1 MEGPGK
7 VIGVDGTNILVKH
20 GGYVVKVHRTRLR
33 GVKTAPT
40 APIPAISAR
49 IALRDTGIDAM
60 QHESDQ
66 EELGETKILEIVG
79 SSDGEPVWEHSVPTD
94 CSGQEIGGVRIT
106 EEQTSKIT
114 NNESNPYKSQEL
126 VKFLVQ
132 NQMSRSKQSTNMIM
146 EMILKDLCWN
156 VLEKRIA
163 NTRTDLTLSTR
174 TQNQ

>member
-1 MEGPGK
+1 M
-7 VIGVDGTNILVKH
+7 
-20 GGYVVKVHRTRLR
+20 
-33 GVKTAPT
+33 KTAPT

-49 IALRDTGIDAM
+49 IALRDTGIDAVGDSM

-66 EELGETKILEIVG
+66 EELGETKLLEIVG

-114 NNESNPYKSQEL
+114 NNEANPYKSQYL

-132 NQMSRSKQSTNMIM
+132 NQISRSKQSTNIIM
-146 EMILKDLCWN
+146 EMILKELC
-156 VLEKRIA
+156 
-163 NTRTDLTLSTR
+163 
-174 TQNQ
+174 